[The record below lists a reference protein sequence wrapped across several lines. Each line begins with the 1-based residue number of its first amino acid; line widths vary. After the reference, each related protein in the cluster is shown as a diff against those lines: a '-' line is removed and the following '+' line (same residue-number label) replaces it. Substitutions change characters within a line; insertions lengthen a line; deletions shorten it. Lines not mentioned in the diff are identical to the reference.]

1 MFYQKENLREVK
13 FKRNISARTPCR
25 AVNSSY
31 LNLPLLLTL
40 FTKQIG
46 FTKYQKYKQ
55 KIAKSENRKWPK
67 KKTENGQKRKQKMA
81 KKENTKW
88 PKDGM

>member
-1 MFYQKENLREVK
+1 M
-13 FKRNISARTPCR
+13 
-25 AVNSSY
+25 
-31 LNLPLLLTL
+31 
-40 FTKQIG
+40 
-46 FTKYQKYKQ
+46 
-55 KIAKSENRKWPK
+55 AKSENRKWPK